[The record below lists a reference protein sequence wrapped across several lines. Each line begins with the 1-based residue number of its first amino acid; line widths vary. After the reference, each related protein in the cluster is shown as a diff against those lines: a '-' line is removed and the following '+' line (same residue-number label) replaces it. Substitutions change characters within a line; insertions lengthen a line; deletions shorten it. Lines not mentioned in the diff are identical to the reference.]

1 MKKVKTLKTTSIGD
15 IFEGYLLLSLIQRFI
30 RNKKVR
36 YLAVLTSFLALFGC
50 KTNVQKLQI
59 STIYTEPKRVSK
71 EIPEIGAIQTYMS
84 RKEVTERLVPLI
96 YMLYKNAET
105 LKFRMQ
111 GNISSSGHAV
121 HQVRKIR
128 FERGEQ
134 KGNTITLRYYVEIK
148 KYPGKESADVKG
160 YNYTKD
166 EIYKIPYDIKLV
178 YIQLYEDRID
188 DIAAN
193 NPKLIAEQTFNFF
206 AKI

>member
-178 YIQLYEDRID
+178 NIQLYEDRID

>member
-1 MKKVKTLKTTSIGD
+1 
-15 IFEGYLLLSLIQRFI
+15 
-30 RNKKVR
+30 VR

-59 STIYTEPKRVSK
+59 STIYSEPKRILK
-71 EIPEIGAIQTYMS
+71 EIPETGAIQTYVS

-96 YMLYKNAET
+96 YMLYKDAET

-166 EIYKIPYDIKLV
+166 EIYKIPNDVKLIN
-178 YIQLYEDRID
+178 IQLYEDRID
-188 DIAAN
+188 GIAAT

-206 AKI
+206 EKSRHLKTKR